1 MPKPVVRKVKK
12 KVCAFC
18 KDNAQEIDYKDTG
31 LLRKFIS
38 DRGKIRAR
46 RVSGNCRQ
54 HQRDVAVAVKNSREV
69 ALLPTPRP
77 RAEYWRDEMKLIL
90 TGDVPNLGAPG
101 DIVEVKDGYGRN
113 YLLPRGLAIVA
124 TRGAE
129 KQVAAIKRAQK
140 SREIR
145 DLGHA
150 REVAAQLGDL
160 AVTVKAK
167 AAGDSGRLF
176 GSVTAADVVDAVRA
190 AGGPVLDRRAVE
202 VPGQIKTLG
211 KHPVTVRLHP
221 EVTTQLDVAV
231 VAG

>member
-1 MPKPVVRKVKK
+1 
-12 KVCAFC
+12 
-18 KDNAQEIDYKDTG
+18 
-31 LLRKFIS
+31 
-38 DRGKIRAR
+38 
-46 RVSGNCRQ
+46 
-54 HQRDVAVAVKNSREV
+54 
-69 ALLPTPRP
+69 
-77 RAEYWRDEMKLIL
+77 MKLIL

-129 KQVAAIKRAQK
+129 KQVDAIRRAQK

-150 REVAAQLGDL
+150 KEVVAQLGSL

-167 AAGDSGRLF
+167 AASDSGRLF

-190 AGGPVLDRRAVE
+190 AGGPALDRRTVE
-202 VPGQIKTLG
+202 VPGQIKSVGT
-211 KHPVTVRLHP
+211 HAVTVRLHP
-221 EVTTQLDVAV
+221 EVTTEMDVAV

>member
-1 MPKPVVRKVKK
+1 
-12 KVCAFC
+12 
-18 KDNAQEIDYKDTG
+18 
-31 LLRKFIS
+31 
-38 DRGKIRAR
+38 
-46 RVSGNCRQ
+46 
-54 HQRDVAVAVKNSREV
+54 
-69 ALLPTPRP
+69 
-77 RAEYWRDEMKLIL
+77 MKLIL

-129 KQVAAIKRAQK
+129 KQVATIKRAQK

-150 REVAAQLGDL
+150 REVAAQLGGL

-176 GSVTAADVVDAVRA
+176 GSVTSADVVDAVRA
-190 AGGPVLDRRAVE
+190 AGGPALDRRAVD
-202 VPGQIKTLG
+202 VPGQIKTVG
-211 KHPVTVRLHP
+211 THPVTVRLHP
-221 EVTTQLDVAV
+221 EVTTEMNVAV
-231 VAG
+231 VAS

>member
-1 MPKPVVRKVKK
+1 
-12 KVCAFC
+12 
-18 KDNAQEIDYKDTG
+18 
-31 LLRKFIS
+31 
-38 DRGKIRAR
+38 
-46 RVSGNCRQ
+46 
-54 HQRDVAVAVKNSREV
+54 
-69 ALLPTPRP
+69 
-77 RAEYWRDEMKLIL
+77 MKLIL

-129 KQVAAIKRAQK
+129 KQVATIQRAQK
-140 SREIR
+140 ARQIR

-150 REVAAQLGDL
+150 REVATQLGGL
-160 AVTVKAK
+160 TVTVKAK

-190 AGGPVLDRRAVE
+190 AGGPALDRRAVE
-202 VPGQIKTLG
+202 VPGQIKSVGT
-211 KHPVTVRLHP
+211 HPVTVHLHP
-221 EVTTQLDVAV
+221 EVTTELDIAV

>member
-1 MPKPVVRKVKK
+1 V
-12 KVCAFC
+12 
-18 KDNAQEIDYKDTG
+18 
-31 LLRKFIS
+31 
-38 DRGKIRAR
+38 
-46 RVSGNCRQ
+46 
-54 HQRDVAVAVKNSREV
+54 
-69 ALLPTPRP
+69 
-77 RAEYWRDEMKLIL
+77 KLIL

-113 YLLPRGLAIVA
+113 YLLPRGLAVVA

-129 KQVAAIKRAQK
+129 KQVDAIRRARK

-160 AVTVKAK
+160 AITVKAK

-176 GSVTAADVVDAVRA
+176 GSVTASDVVDAVRA
-190 AGGPVLDRRAVE
+190 AGGPALDRRAVE
-202 VPGQIKTLG
+202 VPAQIKTVG
-211 KHPVTVRLHP
+211 EHPVTVRLHP
-221 EVTTQLDVAV
+221 EVTTELNVAV